1 MLDRIALFMGAM
13 TSAAGVAFQGMAMG
27 TPTSHT
33 FTLQIIA
40 IVSSSIG
47 AGCLAVSPSVRGGMS
62 AKGPIVQ

>member
-1 MLDRIALFMGAM
+1 MFDRIFLFLGAM

-27 TPTSHT
+27 APTAHT

-47 AGCLAVSPSVRGGMS
+47 AGCLAVSPSVRNGLTKDAS
-62 AKGPIVQ
+62 AK